1 MKDVNTKKRLSWNT
15 EAVFLIIDNNFTMLS
30 FRIKK
35 LGKSDA
41 DSLFFFGLC
50 SLCPIIYLT
59 FPKIQ

>member
-1 MKDVNTKKRLSWNT
+1 
-15 EAVFLIIDNNFTMLS
+15 MLS

-59 FPKIQ
+59 FPKIQWMIVVIDSKLGDDDTQDMI